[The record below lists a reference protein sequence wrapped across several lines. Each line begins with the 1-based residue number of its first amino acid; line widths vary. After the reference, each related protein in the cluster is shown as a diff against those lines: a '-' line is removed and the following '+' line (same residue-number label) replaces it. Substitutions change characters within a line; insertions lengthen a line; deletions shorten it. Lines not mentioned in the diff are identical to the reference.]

1 MKNIR
6 MKKSVLAMA
15 LLFPLGQAGS
25 AWAHDQSGSLGKSAG
40 ATDLYQVTCSTDS
53 GGDSDHLNIQV
64 LDSAPAASPMVSVQ
78 VQKGASAANSTDAK
92 DGDTAYSPLVSAK
105 GGNGAYNVLVNK
117 TASGAE
123 NYKLEYHCQ
132 AKDGEHT
139 GTSIFVLQNQ

>member
-1 MKNIR
+1 MRNTRLKN
-6 MKKSVLAMA
+6 SVLAVA
-15 LLFPLGQAGS
+15 LVLPLAQAGS
-25 AWAHDQSGSLGKSAG
+25 VWAHEYSGALGKSAS

-53 GGDSDHLNIQV
+53 GGDSDRLSIQV
-64 LDSAPAASPMVSVQ
+64 LDTAPAAAPLVSVQ

-92 DGDTAYSPLVSAK
+92 DGDTTYSPLVSATS
-105 GGNGAYNVLVNK
+105 GNGAYNVLVNK

-139 GTSIFVLQNQ
+139 GTSIFVLQSQ